1 MSYDITVHPQPL
13 NVDVDVT
20 DPVELAGT
28 VKVDGIPS
36 NYHINTD
43 NVAKITLGV
52 DPLTIEPL
60 DVSVRLKEF
69 PSIRGH
75 IPANFTVGL
84 SFLGLQLF
92 CIRLC
97 GEAQVITEPYH
108 PNPCELCGAT
118 QQTPVIVGTVPSVA
132 TPSVKTKRPG

>member
-13 NVDVDVT
+13 SVDVDVT
-20 DPVELAGT
+20 DPVELAGK
-28 VKVDGIPS
+28 VKVDGIPDT
-36 NYHINTD
+36 YHINLD
-43 NVAKITLGV
+43 HIAKISIGV

-75 IPANFTVGL
+75 IPANYSIGFSV
-84 SFLGLQLF
+84 LGLQLF

-108 PNPCELCGAT
+108 PNPCEVCGAPDQPIT
-118 QQTPVIVGTVPSVA
+118 IVGDVQPQTTLSP
-132 TPSVKTKRPG
+132 K